1 MVLTVGWVN
10 KQVDGISSLF
20 IRQGH
25 FWPLKA
31 PAAFVRVV
39 FWPDPSLKS
48 DDLKDWPS
56 RKTALGKKELNY
68 FWPFFH
74 YTIVV
79 ASKQKQLPILIDKS
93 ARQMEHNFD

>member
-48 DDLKDWPS
+48 DDLKD
-56 RKTALGKKELNY
+56 
-68 FWPFFH
+68 
-74 YTIVV
+74 
-79 ASKQKQLPILIDKS
+79 
-93 ARQMEHNFD
+93 